1 MEEFEGTDDLK
12 NLFKEILGSDVDIKD
27 NLVITDESVFCV
39 LINKLDKSHKD
50 DEALFELSGIDLSK
64 TNSEL
69 WMVVETLLKL
79 QYGESSF
86 DLIMWWLLD
95 RFNPDGKVVPF
106 EGEDGKTYS
115 IITAKDLYQFMKHRS
130 PHNGKI

>member
-12 NLFKEILGSDVDIKD
+12 NLFKEILGSDVDIRD

-39 LINKLDKSHKD
+39 LINKLDKAHKD
-50 DEALFELSGIDLSK
+50 DEILFESSGIDLTQSK
-64 TNSEL
+64 SEL
-69 WMVVETLLKL
+69 WLVVETLLKL

-86 DLIMWWLLD
+86 DLIMWWILD

-106 EGEDGKTYS
+106 EGQDNKTYS
-115 IITAKDLYQFMKHRS
+115 IITSKDLYQFMKHRS

>member
-27 NLVITDESVFCV
+27 NLEITDESIFCII
-39 LINKLDKSHKD
+39 INKLDKAHKD
-50 DEALFELSGIDLSK
+50 DEALFELSGIDLSQSK
-64 TNSEL
+64 SEL
-69 WMVVETLLKL
+69 WLVVETLLKL

-86 DLIMWWLLD
+86 DLIMWWLMD

-106 EGEDGKTYS
+106 EGTDGKAYS

-130 PHNGKI
+130 PLNG